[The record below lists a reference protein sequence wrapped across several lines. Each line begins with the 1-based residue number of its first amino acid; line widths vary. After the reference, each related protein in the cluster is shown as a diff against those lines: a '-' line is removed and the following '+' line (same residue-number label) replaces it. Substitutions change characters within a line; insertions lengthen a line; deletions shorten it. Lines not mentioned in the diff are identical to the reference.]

1 MLDFMT
7 KDFYPSPF
15 DELAVEL
22 CNDARRTIRILSP
35 DLDHQVFD
43 SEALC
48 EKISALARRSRYS
61 DVRILVKDTRA
72 IVQRGHR
79 LLELSRR
86 IPSLVH
92 IQVLA
97 EHPEMNDDTM
107 VIRDMDGL
115 LFKPGDS
122 EHQEIVETDSKARTQ
137 SYIERFDELWERS
150 APDTQLRRLGL

>member
-1 MLDFMT
+1 MA
-7 KDFYPSPF
+7 KNFYPNPF

-22 CNDARRTIRILSP
+22 CREARRTIRILSP

-48 EKISALARRSRYS
+48 DKISALARRSRYS

-150 APDTQLRRLGL
+150 APDSQLRRLGL

>member
-1 MLDFMT
+1 MT
-7 KDFYPSPF
+7 TDFYPSPF
-15 DELAVEL
+15 DELAIEL
-22 CNDARRTIRILSP
+22 CNQARRTIRILSP
-35 DLDHQVFD
+35 DLDHQVFNSEGLYD
-43 SEALC
+43 S
-48 EKISALARRSRYS
+48 ISALARRSRYS

-97 EHPEMNDDTM
+97 ENPEMNDDTM

-122 EHQEIVETDSKARTQ
+122 EHQGIVEPDSKARTK
-137 SYIERFDELWERS
+137 SYIDRFDGLWERS
-150 APDTQLRRLGL
+150 APDSQLIRLGL

>member
-1 MLDFMT
+1 MT

-22 CNDARRTIRILSP
+22 CNEARRTIRILSP

-48 EKISALARRSRYS
+48 DNISALARRSRYS
-61 DVRILVKDTRA
+61 DVRILVKDTRSL
-72 IVQRGHR
+72 VQRGHR

-97 EHPEMNDDTM
+97 DHPEMNDDTM

-122 EHQEIVETDSKARTQ
+122 EHQGIFEPDSKARTQ

-150 APDTQLRRLGL
+150 ASDPQLRRLGL

>member
-1 MLDFMT
+1 MLHTMT
-7 KDFYPSPF
+7 KDFYPNPF

-22 CNDARRTIRILSP
+22 CNEARRSICILSP

-43 SEALC
+43 SESLC
-48 EKISALARRSRYS
+48 DSISALARRSRYTE
-61 DVRILVKDTRA
+61 VRILVSDTRA

-86 IPSLVH
+86 VPSLVH

-122 EHQEIVETDSKARTQ
+122 EHQGIYEADSKATAK

-150 APDTQLRRLGL
+150 APDPQLRRLGL